1 MKELVRLR
9 SLQQLLFWLFLFGV
23 IIGGLLA
30 AYLIKPEKFNIV
42 LLLPSIP
49 ALFFISRGL
58 YKNSILF
65 FADFKLI
72 STKS

>member
-9 SLQQLLFWLFLFGV
+9 SFQQILFWLFLFGV

-30 AYLIKPEKFNIV
+30 AYLIKPEKFNIT

-58 YKNSILF
+58 YKNSNLF
-65 FADFKLI
+65 IADFKLI
-72 STKS
+72 LSKS